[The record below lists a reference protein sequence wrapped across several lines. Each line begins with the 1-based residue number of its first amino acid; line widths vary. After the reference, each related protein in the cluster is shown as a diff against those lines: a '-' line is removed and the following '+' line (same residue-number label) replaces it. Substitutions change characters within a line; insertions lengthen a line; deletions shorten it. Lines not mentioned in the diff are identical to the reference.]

1 MRCGIHRPKSSSF
14 IIHLYGLGLPMKVI
28 EILRPESI
36 IAELKSKDKSTVLK
50 ELAEAV
56 GRSDQTIN
64 MDELFQT
71 LLEREKLG
79 STGIGSGVA
88 IPHGKL
94 PNITHIIA
102 GFGRSTPGI
111 DFDSQDGEPAHLFF
125 ALVAPENTAGLHLKA
140 LAKLS
145 RLLKNPDFRQKL
157 LLAPD
162 AESLYR
168 IIAEEDEKS

>member
-1 MRCGIHRPKSSSF
+1 
-14 IIHLYGLGLPMKVI
+14 MKI
-28 EILRPESI
+28 TNILRVESI
-36 IAELKSKDKSTVLK
+36 IPELRSQDKNGVIK

-56 GRSDQTIN
+56 VRSEPSLSVDRLY
-64 MDELFQT
+64 EV

-94 PNITHIIA
+94 PNLERIVA
-102 GFGRSTPGI
+102 AFGRSHAGV

-125 ALVAPENTAGLHLKA
+125 VLVAPENTAGLHLKA

-145 RLLKNPDFRQKL
+145 RLLKDAQFRQKL
-157 LLAPD
+157 MEVPD
-162 AESLYR
+162 AAALFQAIEV
-168 IIAEEDEKS
+168 EDEKA